1 MAYLNKLLDI
11 KITNKLAIL
20 FIAVTLG
27 FIAIALT
34 YWFVIKN
41 EREATERSNLFIK
54 YGQLVSDAQ
63 KNYFKVR
70 RYEKDFLLS
79 ISASTGQ
86 TYNNAPLEE
95 HSKHVQ
101 LLEENMEQ
109 LRALSVEIDSIAADE
124 IVIGDVALPIEYSSQ
139 LVAQAS

>member
-1 MAYLNKLLDI
+1 MIDSSKFLDI
-11 KITNKLAIL
+11 KITKKLTML
-20 FIAVTLG
+20 FIAVVLG

-41 EREATERSNLFIK
+41 EREATERSNLYLK

-86 TYNNAPLEE
+86 TYNNTPLEE
-95 HSKHVQ
+95 HAKYIQ
-101 LLEENMEQ
+101 LLEKNMEH
-109 LRALSVEIDSIAADE
+109 LRALSNTIDSTTPEE
-124 IVIGDVALPIEYSSQ
+124 IIIQKNRRSPG
-139 LVAQAS
+139 